1 MKNLKEVIVRSPLHK
16 LSIDLKAKREL
27 GQFSAVNDRILDR
40 STVYCIS
47 PYKTATRY
55 LNGCYRPEISAH
67 EPLHYL
73 SLRELNKNFDDF
85 FVRRLNTLNLK
96 LECSGFFSAYIE
108 ELTNNPIAAN
118 LHYIIILR
126 SPSSWITSAVNFW
139 DQLSEKGIHYHYPN
153 RLFWMKKVGVDLD
166 HLLKVT
172 EKERQEGLQKLEEF
186 YMNFTEK
193 TKLLKNVH
201 YVRIEEIDSILPF
214 LDELIDEESRPEK
227 SQTLANK
234 QKVFR
239 YKNEELDKRYNMLT
253 RELLENTK

>member
-1 MKNLKEVIVRSPLHK
+1 MKKIKDLIVSSPLHK
-16 LSIDLKAKREL
+16 ISIDLKAHKEYSK
-27 GQFSAVNDRILDR
+27 FTKVDDRISDR

-55 LNGCYRPEISAH
+55 LNGCYRPEVSAH

-73 SLRELNKNFDDF
+73 SLRELDRNFNDF

-108 ELTNNPIAAN
+108 ELANNPIAAD

-126 SPSSWITSAVNFW
+126 SPSSWITSAMNFW
-139 DQLSEKGIHYHYPN
+139 DQLSDKGIHYHYPN

-166 HLLKVT
+166 NLLKVT
-172 EKERQEGLQKLEEF
+172 DSERQIGIKKLEEF
-186 YMNFTEK
+186 YMDFTEK

-201 YVRIEEIDSILPF
+201 YVRIQEIDSILPF
-214 LDELIDEESRPEK
+214 LDELIDEKSSPEK
-227 SQTLANK
+227 SRTLANK

-239 YKNEELDKRYNMLT
+239 YKNEELDRRYELLT
-253 RELLENTK
+253 REFILNTK